1 MWLLGRARSRVAR
14 SRVARSR
21 VPAGLLAAAIGLSPA
36 PTLPPSFS
44 PTPWL
49 PAPTVP
55 LPACPNELT
64 PFATPTPAVKGS
76 VTPSD
81 TASTSAGPLPV
92 ALPMPASGIG
102 GARLAEPGRQVSVP
116 AGVPEPPAIRAT
128 AWLVAD
134 LDTGAV
140 LASCNA
146 HVPLAPASTL
156 KVLTAV
162 ALIHVVPASAH
173 YTARP
178 QDAAVDG
185 TRAGLVPG
193 SVYSVDNL
201 WHGLLMSSGNDCA
214 TALAEL
220 AGGPSAAA
228 ALMRLTAQRLG
239 AGDTVVDNTS
249 GLDAPGQVSSAY
261 DLAEFGRAA
270 LRDPQITAVMRTRSY
285 PFPEAGTTFAGG
297 GGRKAFQIQNHNRLL
312 FNYPGATGVK
322 NGYTIAAGGSY
333 VGSATRGGKSYLVT
347 MLRADTNTW
356 RAAAELLDW
365 AFAAGASAQPVGT
378 LDGGPAPAATAPP
391 AGSTVGTPGSP
402 TDPFPPT
409 GPPVGTAH
417 GAQVLA
423 GQPADGPAAPATP
436 DGGTPPR
443 TRWLWLGAALLAAG
457 TIATLVSLLIARA
470 RPGRRPPGRYAPRG

>member
-1 MWLLGRARSRVAR
+1 V
-14 SRVARSR
+14 
-21 VPAGLLAAAIGLSPA
+21 GLLLRTCLPGAVVAALIAVSP
-36 PTLPPSFS
+36 T

-49 PAPTVP
+49 PTPAVP

-64 PFATPTPAVKGS
+64 PFATPTPSPKGS
-76 VTPSD
+76 AGAAVSPTP
-81 TASTSAGPLPV
+81 APPAP
-92 ALPMPASGIG
+92 ALPMPASGVG
-102 GARLAEPGRQVSVP
+102 GPRLAEPGRQVSVA
-116 AGVPEPPAIRAT
+116 AGAPEPPAIQAT

-162 ALIHVVPASAH
+162 ALMHAGPATAH

-193 SVYSVDNL
+193 SVYTVDNL

-220 AGGPSAAA
+220 VGGAPAAA
-228 ALMRLTAQRLG
+228 ELMRRAAQQLG
-239 AGDTVVDNTS
+239 AADTVITNTS

-270 LRDPQITAVMRTRSY
+270 LRDPQITGFMRTRSY
-285 PFPEAGTTFAGG
+285 AFPEAGTGLHG
-297 GGRKAFQIQNHNRLL
+297 ENGRRTFQIQNHNRLL

-322 NGYTIAAGGSY
+322 NGYTTAAGGSY
-333 VGSATRGGKSYLVT
+333 IGSATRGGKSYLVT

-356 RAAAELLDW
+356 RATAELLDW
-365 AFAAGASAQPVGT
+365 AFAAGPSAQPVGT
-378 LDGGPAPAATAPP
+378 LDVGPAPSPSP
-391 AGSTVGTPGSP
+391 DAGSATPSAAAPGASP
-402 TDPFPPT
+402 SDPFPSSGGSATPHAG
-409 GPPVGTAH
+409 GPQAM
-417 GAQVLA
+417 A
-423 GQPADGPAAPATP
+423 GQVVGRPAAPPAAPAA
-436 DGGTPPR
+436 GTSSR
-443 TRWLWLGAALLAAG
+443 TRWLWLGAALLGGGVLGSAVA
-457 TIATLVSLLIARA
+457 LLIAA
-470 RPGRRPPGRYAPRG
+470 TRPGRRPRGRYAPRG